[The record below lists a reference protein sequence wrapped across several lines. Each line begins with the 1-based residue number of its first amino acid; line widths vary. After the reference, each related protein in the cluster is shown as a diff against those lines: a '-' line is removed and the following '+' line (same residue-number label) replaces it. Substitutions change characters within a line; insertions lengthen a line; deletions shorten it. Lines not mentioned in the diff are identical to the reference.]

1 MPAVGG
7 VARRATKIADER
19 KTGKP
24 VLVLDAGNSLIGDQD
39 PAQRSAGASSI
50 EALNLLGY
58 DAMALGPADLTL
70 GPKVLR
76 ERIAEASFAILSV
89 NAIDQRTG
97 ELVAKPYVV
106 REIGGHRVAILGLS
120 GAVDTSEIRVRD
132 PLSSV
137 KDAVAA
143 VRSQYDEI
151 IVLSNAGAS
160 VNQQIA
166 DGVEGIT
173 AIVGGGS
180 GASAKPWVGR
190 RTGTP
195 VFHADEASPGH
206 AGRVLGVARLEFD
219 HDGALTDFAWKQ
231 FPLGPEVP
239 DDATMADWV
248 RTKTGG

>member
-19 KTGKP
+19 NTSKP
-24 VLVLDAGNSLIGDQD
+24 VLVLDAGNSLTGDQD
-39 PAQRSAGASSI
+39 PARRTAGASSI

-58 DAMALGPADLTL
+58 DATALGPADLTL

-76 ERIAEASFAILSV
+76 ERIAEASFAILSA
-89 NAIDQRTG
+89 NAVDQRTG
-97 ELVAKPYVV
+97 ELLTKPYVV
-106 REIGGHRVAILGLS
+106 REIGGHRVAIIGLS
-120 GAVDTSEIRVRD
+120 GSIDNAEIRVRD

-143 VRSQYDEI
+143 VRSQSDEI

-166 DGVEGIT
+166 DDVEGIT

-180 GASAKPWVGR
+180 GASAKAWASQ

-206 AGRVLGVARLEFD
+206 AGRVLGIARMVFGR
-219 HDGALTDFAWKQ
+219 DGVLRDYTWKP
-231 FPLGPEVP
+231 FSLGPEVP
-239 DDATMADWV
+239 DDAAMASWV

>member
-24 VLVLDAGNSLIGDQD
+24 VLVFDAGNSLTGDQD
-39 PAQRSAGASSI
+39 PARRSAGASSI

-89 NAIDQRTG
+89 NAIDQGTG
-97 ELVAKPYVV
+97 ELLAKPYVV
-106 REIGGHRVAILGLS
+106 REIGGHRVAIMGLS
-120 GAVDTSEIRVRD
+120 GAVDAAEIRVLD

-137 KDAVAA
+137 KDAVARA
-143 VRSQYDEI
+143 RSQSDEI

-180 GASAKPWVGR
+180 GASANAWASH

-206 AGRVLGVARLEFD
+206 AGRVVGVARLAFD
-219 HDGALTDFAWKQ
+219 RDGALRDYTWKQ
-231 FPLGPEVP
+231 FSLGPEVP
-239 DDATMADWV
+239 DDAAMASWV